1 MWIPEETRFCSKY
14 NQVGGKETLGLI
26 HHLHPNNVDLNFCT
40 AYFQLAIDTS
50 HENMKLHVFHSVW
63 IKNKYIQDMKNI

>member
-26 HHLHPNNVDLNFCT
+26 YHLHPNNVDLNFCT

-50 HENMKLHVFHSVW
+50 VFFTLYGLKISTFR
-63 IKNKYIQDMKNI
+63 I